1 MHCSVADVHADR
13 NGMANLPWMLLI
25 ATMCP
30 DLRLIMSGSN
40 AVKQVQGVYSWNIA
54 HTLQNNSTTPATRRN
69 VFDDCNWQNKYKIHQ
84 NRFNTTRFFVFF
96 YFVNHGKTPV
106 FCWFVLLIWV
116 LLVRWHCLLG
126 ERKGTWPVKTI
137 TYFNYHQS
145 IC

>member
-96 YFVNHGKTPV
+96 LFWQPWKNTR
-106 FCWFVLLIWV
+106 F
-116 LLVRWHCLLG
+116 LLVCITDMSTSSALTLLVG
-126 ERKGTWPVKTI
+126 W
-137 TYFNYHQS
+137 
-145 IC
+145 